1 LAVVTAKFIQKKM
14 LSNYFKLALR
24 NLRRNGHY
32 LLINV
37 LGLGI
42 ALAFCILSY
51 TQVRFAHGF
60 DQWHPAAERIFRVE
74 TYKTSNHLLHGTCP
88 ASLTEVAAREIP
100 GLEAATRIDSRGVV
114 IKSGENVF
122 NQQVHFVDENFLDI
136 FQFPLSAGQARLA
149 DRNAL
154 LISEDMAQ
162 KFFGNESP
170 VGKTLSLYADLEAQ
184 RKTMTISGVFK
195 NTPKNS
201 SLQFQFLT
209 HLENQLEGDKPIRYD
224 SWKWFVDAGFVKLRN
239 PADAP
244 AVEAALQKYIAPQ
257 NAANL
262 NWQAERYRLEAL
274 PEMALNARNVRWN
287 NLNSGIPPAA
297 YWGNI
302 TIAMMLLLTACLNFA
317 NTTIAIGNRRLR
329 EMGVRKVMGG
339 TQRQLMFQL
348 LSEAGLVCLA
358 ALALGMLIVIPM
370 TDWYNATWK
379 HLDLQVSYWDNPP
392 LMLFLA
398 CVTVFTTLLAGAY
411 PAFYISAF
419 NPSRIFRGAFKFG
432 GASFFSRLML
442 GAQVAISLAAVVVGF
457 SFARNAQVQREA
469 DLGYARDGILGV
481 ETQDLSALNTFDAA
495 IRQNPKVLE
504 TARTRHHAGFNFR
517 QVEFS
522 WQGQKQESLWFEVG
536 KDYMPLMGM
545 SLVDGK
551 GFSAVNRA
559 VGSESEVLV
568 NEMFA
573 REIGG
578 NGPVIGQMLHFDTIS
593 YRIAGVVKDF
603 MTRSLFDAPSP
614 VIVRCTPERNFTYC
628 IVKSKPEDLA
638 AVHADMERTWKALF
652 PYKPFTGF
660 YQSEVLAEALEV
672 SDNIALTM
680 FIFAFVILLLTVS
693 GLFSIVSLNALKQF
707 RSLALRRVLG
717 AKPGEIAFQLNRNYL
732 LVILGAILV
741 GCLGGRFMALAMM
754 DSIYKVHA
762 GIQGQ
767 SLALAVLTVMLAMLA
782 TVGVKLRQILRA
794 NLGEA
799 LKAE

>member
-1 LAVVTAKFIQKKM
+1 M
-14 LSNYFKLALR
+14 LSSYLTLAFR
-24 NLRRNGHY
+24 NLRRNGSY

-51 TQVRFAHGF
+51 TQVRFAYSF

-74 TYKTSNHLLHGTCP
+74 TFKTSNHLLHGTCP

-114 IKSGENVF
+114 VKLGENVF
-122 NQQVHFVDENFLDI
+122 NQQVHFVDENFLDL
-136 FQFPLSAGQARLA
+136 FQFPLLQGQARLS
-149 DRNAL
+149 DRDAL
-154 LISEDMAQ
+154 LISEDMAH
-162 KFFGNESP
+162 KFFGGESP
-170 VGKTLSLYADLEAQ
+170 VGKTLTLYADLEAQ
-184 RKTMTISGVFK
+184 RKTMTVSGVFK

-224 SWKWFVDAGFVKLRN
+224 SWKWFVDAGFLKLSN

-244 AVEAALQKYIAPQ
+244 AVEAALQQYIAPQ
-257 NAANL
+257 NAANQ

-274 PEMALNARNVRWN
+274 PAMAMNARDVRWN
-287 NLNSGIPPAA
+287 NLSNGIPPSAV
-297 YWGNI
+297 WGNI
-302 TIAMMLLLTACLNFA
+302 TVALMLLLTACLNFA
-317 NTTIAIGNRRLR
+317 NTTISIGNRRLR

-348 LSEAGLVCLA
+348 LSEAGLVCVT
-358 ALALGMLIVIPM
+358 ALALGMIVVKPM
-370 TDWYNATWK
+370 TEWYNATWK
-379 HLDLQVSYWDNPP
+379 HIDLHVSYLDNPP
-392 LMLFLA
+392 LLYFLA
-398 CVTVFTTLLAGAY
+398 GVTLFTTLLAGAY
-411 PAFYISAF
+411 PAFYISGF
-419 NPSRIFRGAFKFG
+419 NPSKIFRGAFKFG
-432 GASFFSRLML
+432 GASFFSRLMM

-469 DLGYARDGILGV
+469 DLGYAGDGILGV
-481 ETQDLSALNTFDAA
+481 ETQDLALLNTFNAA

-517 QVEFS
+517 QTEFS

-545 SLVDGK
+545 TLVAGE
-551 GFSAVNRA
+551 GFSAVNEA
-559 VGSESEVLV
+559 VGSEMEVLV
-568 NEMFA
+568 NEMFV

-578 NGPVIGQMLHFDTIS
+578 NAPVIGQMLKFDTVS

-603 MTRSLFDAPSP
+603 MTDSPFDPKSP
-614 VIVRCTPERNFTYC
+614 VVVHCAPESKFTYC
-628 IVKSKPEDLA
+628 IVKTKPEDLA
-638 AVHADMERTWKALF
+638 AVHADMETTWKALF

-660 YQSEVLAEALEV
+660 YQSEVMAEALEV
-672 SDNIALTM
+672 SDNIAMTM
-680 FIFAFVILLLTVS
+680 LIFAFVILLLTVS

-707 RSLALRRVLG
+707 KSLALRRVLG
-717 AKPGEIAFQLNRNYL
+717 AKSGEIAFQLNRNYL
-732 LVILGAILV
+732 MVIFGAILV
-741 GCLGGRFMALAMM
+741 GCWGGRFMALAMM
-754 DSIYKVHA
+754 NSIYKIHA
-762 GIQGQ
+762 GVQGQ
-767 SLALAVLTVMLAMLA
+767 SLTMGVLTVLLAMLA

-794 NLGEA
+794 NLGDA

>member
-1 LAVVTAKFIQKKM
+1 M
-14 LSNYFKLALR
+14 LSNYFKLASR
-24 NLRRNGHY
+24 NLRRNGRY

-37 LGLGI
+37 LGLGV
-42 ALAFCILSY
+42 ALAFCILSF
-51 TQVRFAHGF
+51 TQVRFANSF
-60 DQWHPAAERIFRVE
+60 DEWHPEAAHIFRVE

-88 ASLTEVAAREIP
+88 ASLPEVAVREIP
-100 GLEAATRIDSRGVV
+100 GLEAATRLDSRGVV
-114 IKSGENVF
+114 VKSGENVF
-122 NQQVHFVDENFLDI
+122 NEQIHFVDENFLEL
-136 FQFPLSAGQARLA
+136 FQFPLVAGQARLS

-154 LISEDMAQ
+154 LISEEMAQ
-162 KFFGNESP
+162 KFFGEESP

-201 SLQFQFLT
+201 SIQFQFLT

-224 SWKWFVDAGFVKLRN
+224 SWKWFVDAGFIKLSN

-257 NAANL
+257 NAANQ

-274 PEMALNARNVRWN
+274 PDMAMNARDVRWN
-287 NLNSGIPPAA
+287 NLASGIPPAA
-297 YWGNI
+297 VWGNI
-302 TIAMMLLLTACLNFA
+302 TVALMLLLTACLNFA

-348 LSEAGLVCLA
+348 LSEAGLVCLT
-358 ALALGMLIVIPM
+358 ALALGMIIVKPM
-370 TDWYNATWK
+370 TEWYNATWK
-379 HLDLQVSYWDNPP
+379 HLDLHVNYLDNTP
-392 LMLFLA
+392 LLLFLA
-398 CVTVFTTLLAGAY
+398 GVTVFTTLLAGAY

-419 NPSRIFRGAFKFG
+419 NPSKIFRGAFKFA
-432 GASFFSRLML
+432 GASLFSRIMM

-457 SFARNAQVQREA
+457 SFARNAQVQRQA
-469 DLGYARDGILGV
+469 DIGYARDGILGV

-495 IRQNPKVLE
+495 IRQNPKVLG
-504 TARTRHHAGFNFR
+504 TARTRHHAGYNFR

-522 WQGQKQESLWFEVG
+522 WQGQKQESLWFEIG

-545 SLVDGK
+545 TLLEGK
-551 GFSAVNRA
+551 GFSAVNEA
-559 VGSESEVLV
+559 VGSEKEVLV
-568 NEMFA
+568 NEMFV

-578 NGPVIGQMLHFDTIS
+578 NTSVIGQMLNFDTVS
-593 YRIAGVVKDF
+593 YRISGVVKDF
-603 MTRSLFDAPSP
+603 MTDSPFDAPSP
-614 VIVRCTPERNFTYC
+614 VVVRCAPESKFTYC
-628 IVKSKPEDLA
+628 IVKTKPEDLA
-638 AVHADMERTWKALF
+638 AVHADMEHRWKALF

-707 RSLALRRVLG
+707 RSLAMRRVLG
-717 AKPGEIAFQLNRNYL
+717 AKSGDIAFQLNRNYL
-732 LVILGAILV
+732 IVIFGAVLI
-741 GCLGGRFMALAMM
+741 GCWGGRFMALALMN
-754 DSIYKVHA
+754 SIYKVHA
-762 GIQGQ
+762 GVQMQ
-767 SLALAVLTVMLAMLA
+767 SLTLGVLTILLAMLA